1 MENKKFQEAL
11 RLFIVRARGH
21 LEALRD
27 ELIELIKLMD
37 ELAEAL
43 MPPWTRPGWDRVEP
57 LEYKRR
63 VVGYLC
69 LKGSGGAV
77 YPVNEIKADAAPIRW
92 LEEKLAKMAEAD
104 KAEGFAPL
112 QFEIRADNSGL
123 LMDIRLDG
131 HITPLSDDDKR
142 CEHLKSVL
150 SWALDRATRPF
161 KRNNEVSRA

>member
-1 MENKKFQEAL
+1 MKNKELWEAL

-21 LEALRD
+21 LEVLRD
-27 ELIELIKLMD
+27 ELDKLIGLMD

-43 MPPWTRPGWDRVEP
+43 MPPWARPGWDRVEP
-57 LEYKRR
+57 LEYRGR

-77 YPVNEIKADAAPIRW
+77 YSVNEIKADAAPIRW

-104 KAEGFAPL
+104 KTEGLVPL
-112 QFEIRADNSGL
+112 QFEIRADNTGL
-123 LMDIRLDG
+123 LRDIKLDG

-142 CEHLKSVL
+142 FEHLKSML
-150 SWALDRATRPF
+150 SWALDRATKPL
-161 KRNNEVSRA
+161 KRNSEVRA